1 MKDQTELFP
10 PPADCQS
17 WRTWQLLSKM
27 ATVGHVTDGQA
38 DRHSQPWSRTGGDH
52 DGQLGLSPLSTSGS
66 SSAPR
71 QQISNSN
78 FYILPDLAGYVTD

>member
-38 DRHSQPWSRTGGDH
+38 DRHSQPWR
-52 DGQLGLSPLSTSGS
+52 GQEETMMASWDFLHSPPPAPARPLGNKSLTLTFTSC
-66 SSAPR
+66 
-71 QQISNSN
+71 
-78 FYILPDLAGYVTD
+78 LTWLAM